1 MDDPVTGGLLPDP
14 LLHEGLLAAEEL
26 HGQLVVG
33 GLEQGLQLVLDEAL
47 LDLLAGQARAQLLL
61 RRAVQGDIVHPEVDL
76 ATPLVIHLVACAN
89 RNGWACQTG
98 GYFQTPKHHLARA
111 DKSRPGQ
118 IREDRLFARPKV
130 LSHETRNC
138 FFFLLSCCET
148 VGGVGNRCAG
158 SIVQAS
164 KTQQSFAIGVTQN

>member
-47 LDLLAGQARAQLLL
+47 LDLLAGQARAKLLL

-76 ATPLVIHLVACAN
+76 ATPLVIHLVACASK
-89 RNGWACQTG
+89 QTDISDQCRRYNANISWG
-98 GYFQTPKHHLARA
+98 
-111 DKSRPGQ
+111 
-118 IREDRLFARPKV
+118 ARP
-130 LSHETRNC
+130 
-138 FFFLLSCCET
+138 
-148 VGGVGNRCAG
+148 NR
-158 SIVQAS
+158 
-164 KTQQSFAIGVTQN
+164 